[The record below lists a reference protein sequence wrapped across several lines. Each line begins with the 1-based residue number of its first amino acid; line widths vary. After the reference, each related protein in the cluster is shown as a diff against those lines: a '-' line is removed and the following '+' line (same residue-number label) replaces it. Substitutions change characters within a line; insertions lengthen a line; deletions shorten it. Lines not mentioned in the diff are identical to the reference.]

1 MGKSKFIAL
10 TARISGEMS
19 VEDIPV
25 AGWANTDALK
35 KGDDDPLEVVMAV
48 PAGKSTRGWNYTE
61 NALNSI
67 VGEVNS
73 VGLPGFLG
81 HQKAENVAT
90 EFPQPVTHWIGAKMQ
105 DGVAYFRGLID
116 KSAPDLKRWV
126 RGKAVSQVSIYGYPQ
141 LQQNAVTG
149 ETDVTD
155 YKGLSIDWTPLNR
168 AGMPTSV
175 AALSG
180 EMDSVTAPAD
190 TSHEELRE
198 ALRNAAYEKLGATG
212 RTYVG
217 VSSVYDD
224 YFVANKDDMEN
235 NKTRYYK
242 ISYSKAPDSGSI
254 ILGEPV
260 EVMRKESWE
269 PVTSGEMGGTKMNK
283 ALKDL
288 LDAGTIT
295 QDDIKAA
302 CGEMDSTG
310 EKPPEQK
317 EPPKP
322 ASLGGVIESTQR
334 SAFEMACG
342 EMFGGKSG
350 TDLIAAIKQAA
361 QLAKAQGVEARI
373 DKTVKAKVSGEMAQ
387 NLVKKM
393 LRVPDDATEEQIA
406 GEIDSVLADD
416 TVKAFLAQ
424 SHIDTVPP
432 ASQGGNGCNDAS
444 GFFSTGMTAL

>member
-10 TARISGEMS
+10 TAHISGEMK

-25 AGWANTDALK
+25 AGWADTDALK

-48 PAGKSTRGWNYTE
+48 PAGKSTRGWNYTTQ
-61 NALNSI
+61 ALNSI

-90 EFPQPVTHWIGAKMQ
+90 EFPQPVTHWIGAKMK

-212 RTYVG
+212 CTYVG

>member
-10 TARISGEMS
+10 TAHISGEMK

-25 AGWANTDALK
+25 AGWADTDALK

-48 PAGKSTRGWNYTE
+48 PAGKSTRGWNYTPQ
-61 NALNSI
+61 ALNSI

-90 EFPQPVTHWIGAKMQ
+90 EFPQPVTHWIGAKMK

-175 AALSG
+175 AAISG

-190 TSHEELRE
+190 ASHEELRE
-198 ALRNAAYEKLGATG
+198 ALRGSAYQKLNAGE
-212 RTYVG
+212 RDYVG
-217 VSSVYDD
+217 VSAVYDN
-224 YFVANKDDMEN
+224 YFIASKDGADN
-235 NKTRYYK
+235 QTHFYR
-242 ISYSKAPDSGSI
+242 IPYSKAPEGGNVL
-254 ILGEPV
+254 LGEPK
-260 EVMRKESWE
+260 EVMRRETWE
-269 PVTSGEMGGTKMNK
+269 PVSGEQKEEHSMNK
-283 ALKDL
+283 TLKDL

-295 QDDIKAA
+295 HDDIKAA

-310 EKPPEQK
+310 AKPEQK
-317 EPPKP
+317 EPTN
-322 ASLGGVIESTQR
+322 LGGAIESTQ
-334 SAFEMACG
+334 SSTFEKACG

-350 TDLIAAIKQAA
+350 ADLIAAIKQAA

-406 GEIDSVLADD
+406 GEIDNVLADD
-416 TVKAFLAQ
+416 TVKAVLAQ
-424 SHIDTVPP
+424 SHLDTVPP
-432 ASQGGNGCNDAS
+432 APQGETGGNDES

>member
-10 TARISGEMS
+10 TAHISGEMK

-48 PAGKSTRGWNYTE
+48 PAGKSTRGWNYTAQ
-61 NALNSI
+61 ALNSI

-90 EFPQPVTHWIGAKMQ
+90 EFPQPVTHWIGAKMK

-175 AALSG
+175 AAISG
-180 EMDSVTAPAD
+180 EMDSISAPAD
-190 TSHEELRE
+190 ASHEELRE
-198 ALRNAAYEKLGATG
+198 ALRGAAYQKLNAGE
-212 RTYVG
+212 RDYVG
-217 VSSVYDD
+217 VSAVYDN
-224 YFVANKDDMEN
+224 YFIANKDGADN
-235 NKTRYYK
+235 QTHYYQ
-242 ISYSKAPDSGSI
+242 IPYSKAPEGGNVL
-254 ILGEPV
+254 LGEPK
-260 EVMRKESWE
+260 EVMRRETWE
-269 PVTSGEMGGTKMNK
+269 PVSGEQEAGSMKPEIK
-283 ALKDL
+283 AL

-295 QDDIKAA
+295 QDDLKTA
-302 CGEMDSTG
+302 CGEMKAPTENQPE
-310 EKPPEQK
+310 EKQPTPGSAEK
-317 EPPKP
+317 N
-322 ASLGGVIESTQR
+322 
-334 SAFEMACG
+334 AFEAACG

-350 TDLIAAIKQAA
+350 EDLMTAIKAA
-361 QLAKAQGVEARI
+361 AELAKQNKAKTTDELI

-387 NLVKKM
+387 GLVKKL
-393 LRVPDDATEEQIA
+393 LRVQDNATEAQIA
-406 GEIDSVLADD
+406 GEIDGILADD
-416 TVKAFLAQ
+416 TVKAILAQ
-424 SHIDTVPP
+424 AHLDTVPP
-432 ASQGGNGCNDAS
+432 TSTGGTNDAS
-444 GFFSTGMTAL
+444 GLFSTSMTAL

>member
-10 TARISGEMS
+10 TARLSGEMS
-19 VEDIPV
+19 VEDIPI

-105 DGVAYFRGLID
+105 NGVAYFRGLID

-198 ALRNAAYEKLGATG
+198 ALRSAAYEKLRVTG

-254 ILGEPV
+254 ILGEPI

-310 EKPPEQK
+310 AKQPEQK
-317 EPPKP
+317 EPLKP
-322 ASLGGVIESTQR
+322 ASLGGVIEDTQC
-334 SAFEMACG
+334 SAFEAACG
-342 EMFGGKSG
+342 EMFDGKSG
-350 TDLIAAIKQAA
+350 ADLIAAIKQAA

-432 ASQGGNGCNDAS
+432 TSQGSNGGNDAS

>member
-25 AGWANTDALK
+25 AGWADTDALK

-48 PAGKSTRGWNYTE
+48 PAGKSTRGWNYTPQ
-61 NALNSI
+61 ALNSI

-90 EFPQPVTHWIGAKMQ
+90 EFPQPVTHWIGAKMK

-141 LQQNAVTG
+141 LQQNAMTG

>member
-10 TARISGEMS
+10 TAHISGEMK

-25 AGWANTDALK
+25 AGWADTDALK

-48 PAGKSTRGWNYTE
+48 PAGKSTRGWNYTTQ
-61 NALNSI
+61 ALNSI

-90 EFPQPVTHWIGAKMQ
+90 EFPQPVTHWIGAKMK

-175 AALSG
+175 AAISG
-180 EMDSVTAPAD
+180 EMDSVTAPTDA
-190 TSHEELRE
+190 SHEELRE
-198 ALRNAAYEKLGATG
+198 ALRGSAYKKLNAGE
-212 RTYVG
+212 RDYVS
-217 VSSVYDD
+217 VCAVYDN
-224 YFVANKDDMEN
+224 YFIASKDGADDQ
-235 NKTRYYK
+235 THFYRIPYG
-242 ISYSKAPDSGSI
+242 KAPEGGSVL
-254 ILGEPV
+254 LGEPK
-260 EVMRKESWE
+260 EVMRRETWE
-269 PVTSGEMGGTKMNK
+269 PVSGEQKEEHSMNK

-310 EKPPEQK
+310 AKQPEQK

-322 ASLGGVIESTQR
+322 TT
-334 SAFEMACG
+334 FETACG

-350 TDLIAAIKQAA
+350 SDLIAAIKKAA

-416 TVKAFLAQ
+416 TVKAVLAQ
-424 SHIDTVPP
+424 SHLDTVPP
-432 ASQGGNGCNDAS
+432 TSQGSNGGNDAS

>member
-10 TARISGEMS
+10 TAHISGEMK

-25 AGWANTDALK
+25 AGWADTDALK